1 MFLEQF
7 PREYGGYRLT
17 SLLGSGGSADVYR
30 AEIPMPEGQPRKE
43 VAIRRVAR
51 GIGGDDHVLAI
62 LFEESRV
69 WVTMRHPNIVCVV
82 DIGQHEGDCFLVL
95 ELVDGLAS
103 SQLVLGGDPLPVA
116 EAFLVIADIAD
127 ALEYGHKHTIAGR
140 PVVVVH
146 RDVKPPNVLVS
157 VTGEVKLTDFGIART
172 NDRLG
177 RTAAGVVRG
186 SLHYLS
192 PEQVRKEPLT
202 PRTDLFAL
210 GCTLHSL
217 LTGRPLLD
225 LPKDAI
231 FRMLHR
237 GDVPPPE
244 ERLPPEAKQ
253 VIRALTAADPA
264 KRPATAQ
271 EVSRY
276 LRSVV
281 GPEEPVRESLAARVR
296 SVCDSLE
303 DSGAVGTSTT
313 TAETPVG
320 TINLTNTRVD
330 SVPKRTR

>member
-1 MFLEQF
+1 MFPERF
-7 PREYGGYRLT
+7 PRDYGGYRLT

-30 AEIPMPEGQPRKE
+30 ADIPMPAGQPRKE

-69 WVTMRHPNIVCVV
+69 WVTMRHSNIVSVV

-95 ELVDGLAS
+95 ELVDGLAA
-103 SQLVLGGDPLPVA
+103 SQLVLAADPMPVA
-116 EAFLVIADIAD
+116 EAFLIAADIAD
-127 ALEYGHKHTIAGR
+127 ALEYGHTHNIAGR

-146 RDVKPPNVLVS
+146 RDVKPPNVLIS
-157 VTGEVKLTDFGIART
+157 IDGEVKLTDFGIART

-231 FRMLHR
+231 FRTLMR
-237 GDVPPPE
+237 GDVPPPD
-244 ERLPPEAKQ
+244 ERLPREAKQ
-253 VIRALTAADPA
+253 VISALTAADPA
-264 KRPATAQ
+264 KRPASAQ
-271 EVSRY
+271 EVSMH
-276 LRSVV
+276 LRQLV
-281 GPEEPVRESLAARVR
+281 GPAGPVREALAARVR
-296 SVCDSLE
+296 SACASMAGE
-303 DSGAVGTSTT
+303 GGSAGTT
-313 TAETPVG
+313 TTTHETPIG
-320 TINLTNTRVD
+320 TVALTDTAANR
-330 SVPKRTR
+330 RR